1 MSSSDRETDESDAS
15 CTGVPSPTPQ
25 HASAEREAT
34 TPAEPPAASRQ
45 TATSRQP
52 PAESSTGD
60 AVQAAAKHHL
70 PELWRTWLASQH
82 TRKVNR
88 DDGIGG

>member
-1 MSSSDRETDESDAS
+1 MSSSDRETDESDAGG
-15 CTGVPSPTPQ
+15 TGVPSPTPQ
-25 HASAEREAT
+25 HASAAGEAT
-34 TPAEPPAASRQ
+34 TPAK
-45 TATSRQP
+45 P